1 MERLLAIAA
10 FWAFIGAVILT
21 TQIGAR
27 EILALVGVH

>member
-1 MERLLAIAA
+1 MERLFAVLA

-27 EILALVGVH
+27 EILALIGIN